1 MKAMQ
6 EWTKMCLYAFGV
18 SLFAG
23 LGMYWLSFSDNPA
36 AVAVVTVVTVAIV
49 VAIVVVAIVAVAI
62 VFNVVVVAVVTFVTG
77 DFYLA
82 ISLVFL
88 ALAFGAVALG
98 SWDKEKKD
106 FSAPKSLMLLAFLVW
121 NLLPCYYVS
130 QYHNG
135 QQIVKDKI
143 IATKFEA
150 RQNNAGQSALFLPD
164 SAAGFQRYL
173 SQILK
178 VRVAGQDYSWRA
190 KAIRCLEG
198 EKEWYQLPLPASTE
212 PLVVGLRFDHAWQD
226 YETTLTLPVAKQYA
240 DSGKVTP

>member
-23 LGMYWLSFSDNPA
+23 LGMYWLSFSDNPV
-36 AVAVVTVVTVAIV
+36 AVAVAVATVATVVAVAF
-49 VAIVVVAIVAVAI
+49 VATVAIVAV
-62 VFNVVVVAVVTFVTG
+62 VAFVTG

-82 ISLVFL
+82 IGLVFL

-106 FSAPKSLMLLAFLVW
+106 FSAPKLLMLLAFLVW

-150 RQNNAGQSALFLPD
+150 RQNNAGQSALFLPA

-226 YETTLTLPVAKQYA
+226 YETTLTLPVANQPSA
-240 DSGKVTP
+240 SLVH